1 MPMLWIIATV
11 CIAGTDNA
19 RDVALSIS
27 DDKSVQDLVSLL
39 ASTLDQP
46 KFAVFNLRI
55 DHGDGT
61 VQTPLGSQ
69 TISTVGLRM
78 GDYLTLAQ
86 VGP

>member
-11 CIAGTDNA
+11 CIAGTATA

-27 DDKSVQDLVSLL
+27 DDKSVKDLVSLL
-39 ASTLDQP
+39 ARTLGQP
-46 KFAVFNLRI
+46 PSAVFNLHI
-55 DHGDGT
+55 VHGDGT
-61 VQTPLGSQ
+61 VHTPLGSQ